1 MKFCIISTGFVVCL
15 LKLLHLYIQCIYIF
29 FKSITHRITQ
39 CFIFKFLGIL
49 IQWYQLFDWVF
60 LGIPLCECCWPYF
73 PRHNNNR
80 KNTSELIRQLITSC
94 GHETTDNICDYVN
107 RTAETAYRGMSS
119 APIGDGM
126 RTALWQLSL
135 ALLFKVIITIFTFGI
150 KVCIV

>member
-1 MKFCIISTGFVVCL
+1 M
-15 LKLLHLYIQCIYIF
+15 
-29 FKSITHRITQ
+29 SITQ
-39 CFIFKFLGIL
+39 FFIFKFLGIL
-49 IQWYQLFDWVF
+49 NQQYKF
-60 LGIPLCECCWPYF
+60 LTEYFWEFHCVNVVNLLPYF
-73 PRHNNNR
+73 PRHNNR

-150 KVCIV
+150 KVCIEYSILFKW

>member
-1 MKFCIISTGFVVCL
+1 MKFCIISTGFAVCL
-15 LKLLHLYIQCIYIF
+15 LQLLHLYIQCIYIY
-29 FKSITHRITQ
+29 FKSITQ
-39 CFIFKFLGIL
+39 CFIFKFQGIL
-49 IQWYQLFDWVF
+49 IQWYKF
-60 LGIPLCECCWPYF
+60 LTEYFWEFHCVTVVNLPYF
-73 PRHNNNR
+73 PRHKNNR